1 MKHLSAQYYM
11 LKPKQIEKVLSEN
24 DRSVEKVFKYFKRR
38 SKFESETLEEVV
50 EVDDIEDL
58 N

>member
-1 MKHLSAQYYM
+1 
-11 LKPKQIEKVLSEN
+11 
-24 DRSVEKVFKYFKRR
+24 VFKYFKRR

-58 N
+58 NEISH